1 MQPLGREAVFLLK
14 KKLSAIAKNL
24 FFVEVIDGRGNCG
37 QSLSHLLNIIIV
49 KVYVELKTSSTSGTE
64 SGKAGEVSYGWAVY
78 PASQVLVYA
87 SVSGTISD
95 LICLYYNILSSF
107 TLYYDNH
114 SLQSISTH
122 IILLQ
127 QITYKQEVTNKVI
140 EERRELM
147 PWDLMDVDR
156 KEAPKK

>member
-1 MQPLGREAVFLLK
+1 MIAVSREGGCFLHK

-78 PASQVLVYA
+78 PASQVLQIECV
-87 SVSGTISD
+87 G
-95 LICLYYNILSSF
+95 
-107 TLYYDNH
+107 NH
-114 SLQSISTH
+114 FRPH
-122 IILLQ
+122 ITCI
-127 QITYKQEVTNKVI
+127 V
-140 EERRELM
+140 
-147 PWDLMDVDR
+147 
-156 KEAPKK
+156 

>member
-64 SGKAGEVSYGWAVY
+64 SGKAGEVSYDWAVY
-78 PASQVLVYA
+78 PASQVLQMECVGNHFRPQNNHA
-87 SVSGTISD
+87 Q
-95 LICLYYNILSSF
+95 YY
-107 TLYYDNH
+107 Y
-114 SLQSISTH
+114 
-122 IILLQ
+122 ILL
-127 QITYKQEVTNKVI
+127 Y
-140 EERRELM
+140 
-147 PWDLMDVDR
+147 
-156 KEAPKK
+156 

>member
-1 MQPLGREAVFLLK
+1 M
-14 KKLSAIAKNL
+14 
-24 FFVEVIDGRGNCG
+24 
-37 QSLSHLLNIIIV
+37 
-49 KVYVELKTSSTSGTE
+49 
-64 SGKAGEVSYGWAVY
+64 Y

-107 TLYYDNH
+107 TLYQYNQ

-140 EERRELM
+140 EGKRELM

>member
-37 QSLSHLLNIIIV
+37 QSLSHLLNIINIIIV

-78 PASQVLVYA
+78 PASQVLQMECV
-87 SVSGTISD
+87 G
-95 LICLYYNILSSF
+95 
-107 TLYYDNH
+107 NH
-114 SLQSISTH
+114 FRPH
-122 IILLQ
+122 
-127 QITYKQEVTNKVI
+127 ITYIV
-140 EERRELM
+140 
-147 PWDLMDVDR
+147 
-156 KEAPKK
+156 